1 MELRQWVQIEQG
13 VPQKPRAKED
23 RRTWCRRVEGEEGV
37 SLQRIKAISRM
48 SETIKVN
55 PTCLDLLK
63 TNSWSQE
70 FLTSLEEEMEL
81 RQRVEI
87 EQGAPQKLRAMSA
100 GHSLE
105 LSKAWDQGPKIQHP
119 EVGERLAE

>member
-1 MELRQWVQIEQG
+1 M
-13 VPQKPRAKED
+13 QK
-23 RRTWCRRVEGEEGV
+23 
-37 SLQRIKAISRM
+37 IKAISRM

-55 PTCLDLLK
+55 PTCHDLLK

-81 RQRVEI
+81 RQRLQI
-87 EQGAPQKLRAMSA
+87 ERGVPQKPRAKSA

-105 LSKAWDQGPKIQHP
+105 PSKAWDQGPKIQHP
-119 EVGERLAE
+119 EVRERLAE